1 VRLADPLDQ
10 ASGLRRLFAPEP
22 CFQTLGVLGPEPRR
36 TADACAGLALSLG
49 RRGHRVLVM
58 DEMRPPNN
66 VAGLLGVMPRHGLAD
81 AASRGLLAVM
91 RQATEG
97 LVLLAAQ
104 DGPKVLAGWS
114 EHDLLDMTEEWRAR
128 ADAPEWL
135 LLNGGDGAARGH
147 SLAGTASLRVLV
159 LPGNRAALADAYA
172 AMKTAHAAWSG
183 NNWLVLVV
191 GAEAGAAFN
200 LFSALSET
208 AQRFLALT
216 PRYLGCV
223 APFAPGAAPE
233 ALDTQQIDLLND
245 IVGRQA
251 DSERISFEQYWQ
263 RMWLFSRMSLEAA
276 SDKSRHDRRSAG
288 ER

>member
-81 AASRGLLAVM
+81 AASRGLLAVV

-135 LLNGGDGAARGH
+135 LLNGGDGAPRGP
-147 SLAGTASLRVLV
+147 SLASTAGLRVLV

-172 AMKTAHAAWSG
+172 VMKTAHAAWSG

-191 GAEAGAAFN
+191 GAEAGTAFN

-216 PRYLGCV
+216 PRFLGCV
-223 APFAPGAAPE
+223 AAAAPGAVPE
-233 ALDTQQIDLLND
+233 ALDAAQVDVLND
-245 IVGRQA
+245 ASEQKA
-251 DSERISFEQYWQ
+251 ESERINFEQYWQ
-263 RMWLFSRMSLEAA
+263 RMWLYSRMSQEAT
-276 SDKSRHDRRSAG
+276 DNKSRHDRRSFG